1 MDFWLLLRTWAKK
14 LVKDISNLMIIF
26 KQPATDALRW
36 TPSKSVIQ
44 KTAEATGNL
53 TDNKIPDKI
62 TKVWRSSPQNSS
74 ETVESETEDIGFNR
88 EIPK

>member
-26 KQPATDALRW
+26 KQSATDALRW

-62 TKVWRSSPQNSS
+62 TTVWRSSPQNSS
-74 ETVESETEDIGFNR
+74 ETVESERENKGFNR

>member
-26 KQPATDALRW
+26 KQPARDALRW

-74 ETVESETEDIGFNR
+74 ETVESETENIGFNR

>member
-1 MDFWLLLRTWAKK
+1 
-14 LVKDISNLMIIF
+14 MIIL
-26 KQPATDALRW
+26 KQSAADALRW

-62 TKVWRSSPQNSS
+62 TKV
-74 ETVESETEDIGFNR
+74 
-88 EIPK
+88 

>member
-1 MDFWLLLRTWAKK
+1 
-14 LVKDISNLMIIF
+14 MIIL
-26 KQPATDALRW
+26 KQSAADALRW
-36 TPSKSVIQ
+36 APSKSVIQ

-74 ETVESETEDIGFNR
+74 ETVESETENIGFNR

>member
-1 MDFWLLLRTWAKK
+1 
-14 LVKDISNLMIIF
+14 MIIF

-62 TKVWRSSPQNSS
+62 TKV
-74 ETVESETEDIGFNR
+74 
-88 EIPK
+88 